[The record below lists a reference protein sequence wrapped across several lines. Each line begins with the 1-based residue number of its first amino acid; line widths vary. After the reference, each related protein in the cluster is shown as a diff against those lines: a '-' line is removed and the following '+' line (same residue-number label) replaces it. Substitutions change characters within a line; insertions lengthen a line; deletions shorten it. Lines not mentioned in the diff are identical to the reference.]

1 MAGGGGSEV
10 MTAGFILWV
19 LLRSD
24 INNLDKWQLVA
35 VVDQEKNCAILAT
48 GMNEDLVKL
57 HPTSPLIFICSDKD
71 KTLDSIR
78 R

>member
-10 MTAGFILWV
+10 MTAGFILWM

-24 INNLDKWQLVA
+24 MNDLEKWQLVA
-35 VVDQEKNCAILAT
+35 VVDQENDCAMLAA

-71 KTLDSIR
+71 KTPGSIR